1 MSGNPGDGKPPRRP
15 RKPQGFFSEKRQE
28 QRNEAVRGQLE
39 GELPIRSKEKR
50 GAPDDSQ
57 AESGSVKKKQKKEEP
72 KPKPLDVKAF
82 LADLKTDYSKKKLEP
97 MPPRPPK
104 QKWRPVKTPITD
116 RTKAPKGWN
125 PREPDLIND
134 DLESQITRCRERI
147 KENIMPHVYEYKLEE
162 FLFEQKE
169 RNKKVAAEHGLNWP
183 VVQRLEN
190 LKSIL
195 EWAQS
200 TAIKD
205 KYNMASNIQNVI
217 LAYQSG
223 VLNWC
228 HGFVTY
234 WHNGAQLCA
243 PRPFKWNEF
252 QYLYDAPNGNETG
265 FWVEGI
271 DGPGPSS
278 QQAVIECG
286 TGTRKWAAETPITLR
301 IPMTGGKTQP
311 GPFEFQF
318 KDDTG
323 ADYMVLH
330 DEDVNR
336 LRTNLQANGVSY
348 PLPRTLGVLVVTLGD
363 GSKKAMLVRE
373 LEVNMWD
380 EKEKKYM
387 AASWDSIPVVVLPGR
402 GTKRL
407 NGPWMRWKFYTGTAP
422 DNSNRLWIYDYNPTN
437 PLMRGPRLPTA
448 TQAQMDRPLPTANK
462 YESIG
467 NHPQFNPD
475 IPSGKSII

>member
-1 MSGNPGDGKPPRRP
+1 MSDNPGDGKPPRRS
-15 RKPQGFFSEKRQE
+15 RKPQGFFSEKQQE
-28 QRNEAVRGQLE
+28 RRNEAVRGQLA
-39 GELPIRSKEKR
+39 GDLPIRPKEKR

-72 KPKPLDVKAF
+72 QPKPLDVNAF

-104 QKWRPVKTPITD
+104 QKWRPVKTAITD
-116 RTKAPKGWN
+116 RAKAPKGWN

-147 KENIMPHVYEYKLEE
+147 KENIMPHVYEDKLEE
-162 FLFEQKE
+162 FLFEQKG
-169 RNKKVAAEHGLNWP
+169 RDKKLAAEHGLNWP

-200 TAIKD
+200 NAIKD
-205 KYNMASNIQNVI
+205 KYNIASNIQNVI

-234 WHNGAQLCA
+234 WHKGAQLCA

-252 QYLYDAPNGNETG
+252 QYLYDAHKGNETG

-286 TGTRKWAAETPITLR
+286 TGSRKWAAETSIALR

-323 ADYMVLH
+323 ADYMVLY
-330 DEDVNR
+330 DEDVTR
-336 LRTNLQANGVSY
+336 LSTNLQANDVSY
-348 PLPRTLGVLVVTLGD
+348 PLPRILGVLVVTLGD

-373 LEVNMWD
+373 LEVNI
-380 EKEKKYM
+380 
-387 AASWDSIPVVVLPGR
+387 WDSIPVVVLPGR

-475 IPSGKSII
+475 IPYGKSII